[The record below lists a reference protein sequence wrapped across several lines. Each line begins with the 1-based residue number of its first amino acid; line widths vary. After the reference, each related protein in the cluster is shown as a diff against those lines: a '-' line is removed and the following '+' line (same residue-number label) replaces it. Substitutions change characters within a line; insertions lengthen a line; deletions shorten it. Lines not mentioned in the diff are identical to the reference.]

1 MSKSDNTADK
11 KYSKNKLIVLF
22 NLLFIAFQII
32 TLIVTAYI
40 YKEISPEKMGMLF
53 TYYLYA
59 VIFIASLCLVYVIF
73 KAYKASTVFIQ
84 AIPFGAATIIS
95 AIIIRM
101 EQYSLYNSANE
112 FVAKTICVFTIC
124 DIIAVILFTLIYR
137 LGNGKFKTMKH
148 HTV

>member
-59 VIFIASLCLVYVIF
+59 IILIASLCLVYVIF
-73 KAYKASTVFIQ
+73 KAYKASKVFIQ

-112 FVAKTICVFTIC
+112 FVAKTICIFTAC
-124 DIIAVILFTLIYR
+124 DIIAIIFLVLICKS
-137 LGNGKFKTMKH
+137 GK
-148 HTV
+148 VRYLY

>member
-1 MSKSDNTADK
+1 MRKLNNATDTQFST
-11 KYSKNKLIVLF
+11 NKLIVLF

-32 TLIVTAYI
+32 TLIVTAHL

-59 VIFIASLCLVYVIF
+59 VILIASLCLVYVIF
-73 KAYKASTVFIQ
+73 KAYKISKVFIQ

-95 AIIIRM
+95 AVTIRM

-112 FVAKTICVFTIC
+112 FIAETICIFTSC
-124 DIIAVILFTLIYR
+124 DVIAVIVFTLIYR
-137 LGNGKFKTMKH
+137 LGKGKFKTMKQ